1 MLLINNDDVTKL
13 LSMKDCVE
21 ALEVAKEQPLM
32 GNLDR
37 RLRRLESQQQA
48 CNHWNGQHPNVLL
61 VNPKLDEVALMETE
75 LAGCP
80 TCRRRG
86 GPPKIFILVHPELE
100 CTDN

>member
-61 VNPKLDEVALMETE
+61 VNPKLDEVALMENRIGSMSDLSKARWSAEDLHSCASRT
-75 LAGCP
+75 
-80 TCRRRG
+80 
-86 GPPKIFILVHPELE
+86 
-100 CTDN
+100 